1 MNSKIRYGSIL
12 IYQDTNLCSLCKVYR
27 QNINKEESKDLESW
41 ILQRFYHLLKFFIEQ
56 FLEFNMCIKYV
67 LTLSLS
73 LQLNFFF
80 LSDQSLSH
88 THVWLVACFLFLSH
102 TDFNQIISVKLDLD
116 ISTGSSLYLSVY
128 TRKTMTALFSESIS
142 SQQLTRERQES
153 VSCSLVHGWWV
164 MGSIMY
170 YFQTHLQVTT
180 AVATQGS
187 EDSHSQLFSL
197 SPALTFFLLFLL

>member
-12 IYQDTNLCSLCKVYR
+12 RYQDTNLRSLCKVYR
-27 QNINKEESKDLESW
+27 PHVNKEESKHLESC
-41 ILQRFYHLLKFFIEQ
+41 ILQRFYHFLKFFIEQ
-56 FLEFNMCIKYV
+56 FLEFNMCIMYI

-73 LQLNFFF
+73 LQLIFFS
-80 LSDQSLSH
+80 SDQSLSH
-88 THVWLVACFLFLSH
+88 THVCLVACLLFLSH
-102 TDFNQIISVKLDLD
+102 TEFNQIISVKLDLN

-128 TRKTMTALFSESIS
+128 TRMTMTALFSEPIS
-142 SQQLTRERQES
+142 SQQLTRERQEP

-180 AVATQGS
+180 AVAPQGS

-197 SPALTFFLLFLL
+197 SLALTFFLLFLL